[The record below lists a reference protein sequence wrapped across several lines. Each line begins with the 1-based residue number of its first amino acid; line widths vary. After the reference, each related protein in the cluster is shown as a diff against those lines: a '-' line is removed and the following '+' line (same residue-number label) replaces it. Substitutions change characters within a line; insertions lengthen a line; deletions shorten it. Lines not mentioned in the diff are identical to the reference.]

1 VNNKEILEMK
11 APSVDEAKRMRTE
24 NNASTKT
31 IDGIMRL
38 SIRNE
43 TPTFLLLSRHSE
55 TPGKYDTLHFQGSN
69 NQRYLFS
76 CTTVFPDPKED
87 FLFYLALAGSS
98 KQPGIFLRDKN
109 SVLYRVSVTTLLRRV
124 LEFTTRVPQSSNH
137 ITPSYGEH
145 EALTSAAFFIACS
158 AGSLHGCTL
167 EELLTR
173 YVAELI
179 TQRDTQYPALTTV
192 DKIPL
197 DGDFTGRFAFPY
209 DTELPHE
216 VYQVL
221 HAVQLSRPAAEE
233 CVDAV
238 AYIPDNSGE
247 KCYEILVE
255 AKSTTKSATLKP
267 KIKMALQR
275 QDSNARVSFIVV
287 DKFPSS
293 DIRFNLEEFEVLNRN
308 EKDGRKHAKGEKLD
322 ARLFYV
328 KVDKS
333 KKVVLQAIDGKP
345 EGAVA
350 KRVIFVISLAEI
362 DRNFHI

>member
-1 VNNKEILEMK
+1 V
-11 APSVDEAKRMRTE
+11 
-24 NNASTKT
+24 
-31 IDGIMRL
+31 
-38 SIRNE
+38 SIVEE

-55 TPGKYDTLHFQGSN
+55 TPGQYDTLHFQGSN

-76 CTTVFPDPKED
+76 CTTVFPDPTED

-98 KQPGIFLRDKN
+98 KQPGIFLRDNK
-109 SVLYRVSVTTLLRRV
+109 SVLYRVSVITLLKRV

-137 ITPSYGEH
+137 LTPSYDEH
-145 EALTSAAFFIACS
+145 EALTCAAFFIACS

-179 TQRDTQYPALTTV
+179 TQRDTQYPKLRTA

-209 DTELPHE
+209 DTELPFE

-221 HAVQLSRPAAEE
+221 HAVQLSRRAAKE
-233 CVDAV
+233 CMDAV
-238 AYIPDNSGE
+238 VYIPDNSDE
-247 KCYEILVE
+247 KCYEVLVE
-255 AKSTTKSATLKP
+255 AKSTIKSEYLKN
-267 KIKMALQR
+267 KIEIALQR

-287 DKFPSS
+287 NKFQ
-293 DIRFNLEEFEVLNRN
+293 DTAIQFNPEEFQVLNRN
-308 EKDGRKHAKGEKLD
+308 KRNGRKHAKGEKLD
-322 ARLFYV
+322 ARMFYV